1 MECVKSIQFI
11 EEKKRKEKKRKHF
24 AVRQRTWDMSSTVGR
39 PCCVHIIYNPILQ
52 KPKRGVRFVPF
63 PFFLPCSRVR
73 SSRRMSGSNLV
84 MGRWC
89 IRLPPTSITGCHRR
103 WWQLLWAFVIFRRGT
118 VSSPFEVR
126 TVHTL
131 SYSISKKR
139 EQHSAE
145 GQDVVI
151 RHSSMRCTRDWLVA
165 QQQQLTIRPSSL
177 YAGIE

>member
-11 EEKKRKEKKRKHF
+11 EEKKRKENTLLSVNGHGICRRRWAARAVYILYITRYCRNQKEVYVLFHF
-24 AVRQRTWDMSSTVGR
+24 
-39 PCCVHIIYNPILQ
+39 L
-52 KPKRGVRFVPF
+52 
-63 PFFLPCSRVR
+63 FFLPCSRVR

-103 WWQLLWAFVIFRRGT
+103 WWQLLWVFVIFRRGT